1 MSSSPFIRQKNRPCD
16 DPDGHRYPYSILS
29 FVIATSRVYR
39 WMEVVHLMMPF
50 VLLDLIVFRIAS
62 YLIFPSILK
71 AHQLDRLIV
80 THSAFREITERP

>member
-1 MSSSPFIRQKNRPCD
+1 MIRMGIATLIAQL
-16 DPDGHRYPYSILS
+16 SILS

-39 WMEVVHLMMPF
+39 WMEVAHLMMPF